1 MSDALQAT
9 RETSVRNANTLLL
22 SASTLAKRLDIS
34 VRTLWRLR
42 SSGKLPP
49 PVHLGGS
56 LRWRAR
62 EIDAW
67 IAAGCPEANA
77 WEVQRRELEQLPSR
91 REA

>member
-1 MSDALQAT
+1 MSHAVQVT
-9 RETSVRNANTLLL
+9 REASARDGNTLLL

-42 SSGKLPP
+42 SSGKLPR

-67 IAAGCPEANA
+67 IKSGCPEVDA
-77 WEVQRRELEQLPSR
+77 WEAQRRELEQLPSR
-91 REA
+91 RKA